1 MVSMRRLASRS
12 CRGVGR
18 GARDVQVEGHRD
30 RGVLAEHVLDRPAG
44 EAVREVEVVD
54 RGERGGVVGH
64 AGGVHARRVA
74 EERRAPRLVE
84 RGPHVDPV
92 AQHLGQLARV
102 LAEADGG
109 LPVGPAALVLERL
122 REVPVV
128 ERRDGLDAGG
138 DEAVREVDVEVETGL
153 VELARAG
160 GLDAGPR
167 DREPVGLQAEV
178 LHDRDVLRRRGGSGR
193 PRRRRCRRRAP
204 CRACGRTCPRWTG
217 RGRPRR
223 TPPRSGTRR
232 WPSPRGSRRGT
243 GVRRGARSSW
253 DGPSVGRR
261 STVTVGA
268 QPLREP
274 DGRVHE
280 KIESIRY
287 TVPSARRHSPVPRG
301 GEPAAQS
308 GQLDVLAARR
318 PRRVR
323 RPPATATRHG
333 ASVPRASTRT
343 VDPSRVTT
351 NVVGVTAATARRHG
365 AVAVGELDE
374 AQRDAVGPVVVRPV
388 RARADGQH
396 RVRADVQR
404 AATGSRAARGPSA
417 VRSPGRR

>member
-1 MVSMRRLASRS
+1 MVSMRRLASTS
-12 CRGVGR
+12 SRGVGR
-18 GARDVQVEGHRD
+18 GARDVQVERHRD

-54 RGERGGVVGH
+54 GGERGGVVGH
-64 AGGVHARRVA
+64 AGGVHAGRVA

-92 AQHLGQLARV
+92 AEHLGQLARV
-102 LAEADGG
+102 LAERSGG

-138 DEAVREVDVEVETGL
+138 EQAVDEVDVEVEAGL

-160 GLDAGPR
+160 RLDAGPR

-223 TPPRSGTRR
+223 TRPRSGTRR

-253 DGPSVGRR
+253 EVPSVGRTVDGDRWER
-261 STVTVGA
+261 SPRRV
-268 QPLREP
+268 P

-280 KIESIRY
+280 RSNRY
-287 TVPSARRHSPVPRG
+287 DTRSRGTAPASPVP
-301 GEPAAQS
+301 PAARGDRVERGS
-308 GQLDVLAARR
+308 RRPGRAASAATRSVAAR
-318 PRRVR
+318 
-323 RPPATATRHG
+323 PATDHG

-351 NVVGVTAATARRHG
+351 NASRRP
-365 AVAVGELDE
+365 
-374 AQRDAVGPVVVRPV
+374 DAVVTDRC
-388 RARADGQH
+388 
-396 RVRADVQR
+396 
-404 AATGSRAARGPSA
+404 PSA
-417 VRSPGRR
+417 SSNRRSVTPSAQS